1 MSFSDMAATRLV
13 TGDAVTG
20 FFCASLPGASGFGGN
35 PRVGDMSSS
44 RGSAGAGCRWTGGRT
59 GVDDQGPL
67 EIGAEVRTV
76 SLGSAAGGA
85 AGVTQETEEERERA
99 GSCASGA
106 SGSSVARDDA
116 RERDSRVEDILNG
129 RSVLPSLPV

>member
-13 TGDAVTG
+13 TGDAATG
-20 FFCASLPGASGFGGN
+20 FFCASSL
-35 PRVGDMSSS
+35 
-44 RGSAGAGCRWTGGRT
+44 GGRK

-76 SLGSAAGGA
+76 SLGSAAGDA
-85 AGVTQETEEERERA
+85 AGVTQETETERERA

-106 SGSSVARDDA
+106 SGSSAARDDA